1 MNTTTKN
8 TLLLASTIVLLSAGT
23 CLFFFYKINDQGT
36 KLDEYIKALDERQAQ
51 ESSFIRISKLVLET
65 ENEREAIASAFFS
78 DEGDSITF
86 LGELESFSTAIG
98 LKLKTENLNKI
109 TGADKK
115 TEYITMT
122 FVYSGDKEQVLSF
135 NQLLENIPYH
145 SQIQSLFMKKNGT
158 NEWESRLT
166 LNIMIQ
172 PT

>member
-8 TLLLASTIVLLSAGT
+8 TLLLSSFILLLSAGS
-23 CLFFFYKINDQGT
+23 CLFFVYKINDQGT

-65 ENEREAIASAFFS
+65 EKERAAIASAFFS

-86 LGELESFSTAIG
+86 LGEIESFAATIG

-109 TGADKK
+109 TGSDKK

-122 FVYSGDKEQVLSF
+122 FVYSGDKEQVLNF
-135 NQLLENIPYH
+135 NKLLENIPYH
-145 SQIQSLFMKKNGT
+145 SQVESLSVSKGST
-158 NEWESRLT
+158 DEWESRLT
-166 LNIMIQ
+166 LHIMIQ
-172 PT
+172 PI

>member
-8 TLLLASTIVLLSAGT
+8 TLLLASFILLLSAGT
-23 CLFFFYKINDQGT
+23 CLFFVYKINDQGT

-65 ENEREAIASAFFS
+65 EKERAEIASAFFS
-78 DEGDSITF
+78 DEGNSITF
-86 LGELESFSTAIG
+86 LGEIESFANSIG

-122 FVYSGDKEQVLSF
+122 FVYSGEKEQVLSF

-145 SQIQSLFMKKNGT
+145 SQIQSLSMRKGGANG
-158 NEWESRLT
+158 WESRLT
-166 LNIMIQ
+166 LHIMIQ
-172 PT
+172 PS

>member
-8 TLLLASTIVLLSAGT
+8 TLLIASIILLFSAGT
-23 CLFFFYKINDQGT
+23 CLFFVYKINDQGT

-65 ENEREAIASAFFS
+65 EKERAEIASAFFS

-86 LGELESFSTAIG
+86 LGEIESFAASIG
-98 LKLKTENLNKI
+98 LDLKTENLNKI
-109 TGADKK
+109 IGSDKK

-122 FVYSGDKEQVLSF
+122 FVYSGEEKQVLDF

-145 SQIQSLFMKKNGT
+145 SQVESLSIKKRTG

-166 LNIMIQ
+166 LHIMIQ